1 MRDLAFLAS
10 WLVLLPLSFRGAQ
23 FGVLLWA
30 WTSLLA
36 PNDLLYG
43 IGVSVPFAKVAAL
56 PTVLQLLFRRDPGI
70 RPGLDRTAILLL
82 GLGAAALV
90 AQAASPMLDA
100 SAGWDLC
107 EQFLKILALALA
119 VLWCI
124 TDRMRVHALL
134 MVVCLGI
141 GYIAVDE
148 GIKFILSGSAHKV
161 LGSPSIGDNNQVALD
176 VLMILPL
183 LHYLHGTAAS
193 RALRLAC
200 LGTALLGATTVVA
213 TFSRGGFVGLVI
225 VGIGSVAVSRRKSL
239 AIPLL
244 ACSLLAGTALVGS
257 DWTARMQTVQQADSD
272 DSFMGRI
279 QAWKVS
285 LGVALD
291 RPLTGGG
298 MHAIQHGDVWGAQ
311 ARNFQMLDI
320 VPSLPLGT
328 FPRAAHSIYFEVLGD
343 MGFTGLGLFL
353 LLVASAWRDAG
364 LVRRLVREA
373 GRPELEWASR
383 LAGHLR
389 ISLLAFMV
397 SGGLLSAAYRD
408 VDYLLVSLLAATRLI
423 VRRAVGDEAERRPA
437 GRDPRPAG
445 LLLSGAAAPWRQ
457 QHAHQGDVGAVVQG
471 HAGVAR
477 RLRH

>member
-1 MRDLAFLAS
+1 MRDLAFVAS

-23 FGVLLWA
+23 FGMLLWA

-36 PNDLLYG
+36 PNDILYG
-43 IGVSVPFAKVAAL
+43 IGASVPFAKVAAL

-70 RPGLDRTAILLL
+70 RFRLDRTGILLL
-82 GLGAAALV
+82 GLAVAAVV

-107 EQFLKILALALA
+107 QQFLKILALALV
-119 VLWCI
+119 VLWCV

-134 MVVCLGI
+134 MVICLGI

-148 GIKFILSGSAHKV
+148 GIKFILSGSGHKV

-183 LHYLHGTAAS
+183 LHYLHGSAAS
-193 RALRLAC
+193 RPLRVAC
-200 LGTALLGATTVVA
+200 LGTALLGAVTVVA
-213 TFSRGGFVGLVI
+213 TFSRGGFVGLLI
-225 VGIGSVAVSRRKSL
+225 VAAGSVASSRRKLL

-244 ACSLLAGTALVGS
+244 ACGLLAGAVLVGS
-257 DWTARMQTVQQADSD
+257 DWTARMQTVQDANSD
-272 DSFMGRI
+272 DSFLGRT

-291 RPLTGGG
+291 HPLTGGG
-298 MHAIQHGDVWGAQ
+298 MHAIQHGEVWGTQ
-311 ARNFQMLDI
+311 ARNFQMLDF
-320 VPSLPLGT
+320 VPSLPLGS

-353 LLVASAWRDAG
+353 LLMAVAWRDAG
-364 LVRRLVREA
+364 LIRRLVRRS
-373 GRPELEWASR
+373 GQPELDWAAR

-389 ISLLAFMV
+389 LSLLAFMV

-408 VDYLLVSLLAATRLI
+408 VDYLVVGLLAATRLI
-423 VRRAVGDEAERRPA
+423 VRRALQDETAPLPA
-437 GRDPRPAG
+437 GTRHSRPVGAPA
-445 LLLSGAAAPWRQ
+445 SGARRAHAAD
-457 QHAHQGDVGAVVQG
+457 HGDVGAVVQR
-471 HAGVAR
+471 HADAAR
-477 RLRH
+477 PLRR

>member
-1 MRDLAFLAS
+1 MRDLAFVAS

-23 FGVLLWA
+23 FGLLLWA

-36 PNDLLYG
+36 PNDILYG
-43 IGVSVPFAKVAAL
+43 IGASVPFAKVAAL
-56 PTVLQLLFRRDPGI
+56 PTVLQLLFRRDDGI
-70 RPGLDRTAILLL
+70 RFRLDRTAVLLL
-82 GLGAAALV
+82 ALGVAAIV

-107 EQFLKILALALA
+107 QQFLKILALALA
-119 VLWCI
+119 VLWCV

-148 GIKFILSGSAHKV
+148 GIKFILSGSGHKV

-183 LHYLHGTAAS
+183 LHYLHNSAAH
-193 RALRLAC
+193 RLLRVAC
-200 LGTALLGATTVVA
+200 LGTALLGAVTVIA
-213 TFSRGGFVGLVI
+213 TFSRGGFVGLMI
-225 VGIGSVAVSRRKSL
+225 VAVGSVAVSRRKAL

-244 ACSLLAGTALVGS
+244 ACGLLAGGALVGS
-257 DWTARMQTVQQADSD
+257 DWTARMQTVQDANSD
-272 DSFMGRI
+272 DSFLGRI

-285 LGVALD
+285 LGVAID

-298 MHAIQHGDVWGAQ
+298 MHAIQHGEVWGTQ
-311 ARNFQMLDI
+311 ARNFQMLDF
-320 VPSLPLGT
+320 VPSLPLGS

-353 LLVASAWRDAG
+353 LLLATAWRDAG
-364 LVRRLVREA
+364 LIRRLVRRS
-373 GRPELEWASR
+373 GRPELDWAAS
-383 LAGHLR
+383 LAAHLR
-389 ISLLAFMV
+389 LSLLVFMV

-408 VDYLLVSLLAATRLI
+408 VDYLVVGLLAATRLI
-423 VRRAVGDEAERRPA
+423 VRRAVDEAVLQPA
-437 GRDPRPAG
+437 GVRVPRPAG
-445 LLLSGAAAPWRQ
+445 ALASDAWRA
-457 QHAHQGDVGAVVQG
+457 HAVDHGDVGAVVQR
-471 HAGVAR
+471 HADAAR
-477 RLRH
+477 PLRR

>member
-1 MRDLAFLAS
+1 MRDLAFVAS

-36 PNDLLYG
+36 PNDILYG
-43 IGVSVPFAKVAAL
+43 IGTSIPFAKVAAL
-56 PTVLQLLFRRDPGI
+56 PTLLQLLFRRDRGI
-70 RPGLDRTAILLL
+70 RFGLDRTAILLL
-82 GLGAAALV
+82 ALGAAAIV

-100 SAGWDLC
+100 AAGWDLC
-107 EQFLKILALALA
+107 EQFLKILVLALA
-119 VLWCI
+119 VLWCV

-148 GIKFILSGSAHKV
+148 GIKFILSGSGHKV

-183 LHYLHGTAAS
+183 LHYLHATAVS
-193 RALRLAC
+193 WPLRVAC
-200 LGTALLGATTVVA
+200 VGTALLSTITVIA
-213 TFSRGGFVGLVI
+213 TFSRGGFVGLLI
-225 VGIGSVAVSRRKSL
+225 VGIGSVVISRRKSL
-239 AIPLL
+239 AVPLL
-244 ACSLLAGTALVGS
+244 ACGLLAGTVLVGS

-272 DSFMGRI
+272 DSFLGRI

-298 MHAIQHGDVWGAQ
+298 MHAIQHGDVWGSQ
-311 ARNFQMLDI
+311 ARNFQMLDV
-320 VPSLPLGT
+320 VPSLPLGA

-353 LLVASAWRDAG
+353 LLMASAWRDAG
-364 LVRRLVREA
+364 LIRRLVRSS
-373 GRPELEWASR
+373 GHPELDWAAR

-408 VDYLLVSLLAATRLI
+408 VDYLVIGLLAATRLI
-423 VRRAVGDEAERRPA
+423 VQRSVRDEAARQPA
-437 GRDPRPAG
+437 GRDPRPAA
-445 LLLSGAAAPWRQ
+445 LMVSGAAAP
-457 QHAHQGDVGAVVQG
+457 
-471 HAGVAR
+471 
-477 RLRH
+477 

>member
-1 MRDLAFLAS
+1 MRDLAFVAS

-36 PNDLLYG
+36 PNDILYG
-43 IGVSVPFAKVAAL
+43 LGASVPFAKVAAL

-70 RPGLDRTAILLL
+70 RFGLDRTAILLL
-82 GLGAAALV
+82 GLGAASLL

-107 EQFLKILALALA
+107 EQFLKVLALALA
-119 VLWCI
+119 VLWCV
-124 TDRMRVHALL
+124 TDRMRVYALL
-134 MVVCLGI
+134 MVICLGI

-148 GIKFILSGSAHKV
+148 GIKFILSGSGHKV

-193 RALRLAC
+193 RPLRVAC
-200 LGTALLGATTVVA
+200 IVTALLGAVTVIA

-225 VGIGSVAVSRRKSL
+225 VAVGSVAVSRRKSL

-244 ACSLLAGTALVGS
+244 ACSLLAGTVLVGS
-257 DWTARMQTVQQADSD
+257 DWTARMQSVQQADSD
-272 DSFMGRI
+272 DSFMGRV

-291 RPLTGGG
+291 RPFTGGG
-298 MHAIQHGDVWGAQ
+298 MHAIQHGDVWGTQ
-311 ARNFQMLDI
+311 ARNFQMLDV

-343 MGFTGLGLFL
+343 LGFTGLGLFL
-353 LLVASAWRDAG
+353 LLIVSAWRDAG
-364 LVRRLVREA
+364 LIRRLVRRS
-373 GRPELEWASR
+373 GRSDLDWAAR

-389 ISLLAFMV
+389 LSLLAFVV

-408 VDYLLVSLLAATRLI
+408 VDYLLVGLLAATRLI
-423 VRRAVGDEAERRPA
+423 VRRAVGEAVRQPA
-437 GRDPRPAG
+437 GAHGPRPVGA
-445 LLLSGAAAPWRQ
+445 LASGAWR
-457 QHAHQGDVGAVVQG
+457 AHGADHGDVGAVVQR
-471 HAGVAR
+471 HVEAAR
-477 RLRH
+477 PLRR